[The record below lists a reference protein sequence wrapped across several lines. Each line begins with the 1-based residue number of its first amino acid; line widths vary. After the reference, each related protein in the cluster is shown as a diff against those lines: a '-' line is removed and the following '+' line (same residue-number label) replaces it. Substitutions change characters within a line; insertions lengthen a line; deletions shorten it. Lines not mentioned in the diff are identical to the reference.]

1 MAVHKIIRRDI
12 LPNGTKVQLEDW
24 SPCNTKEY
32 PNLHGYTIGAYP
44 IAKESTNFIKK
55 GETFRLSIPHNPYD
69 DYTGDKILQ
78 DYDDLLNG
86 NKTLED
92 LAEYYYDA
100 TKAKYLMG
108 INA

>member
-1 MAVHKIIRRDI
+1 MAIHKILRRDV
-12 LPNGTKVQLEDW
+12 LPDGTKIQLEDW
-24 SPCNTKEY
+24 SPCNTKEF
-32 PNLHGYTIGAYP
+32 PNLYGYTIGAYP
-44 IAKESTNFIKK
+44 IAKGDTWFIRRGK
-55 GETFRLSIPHNPYD
+55 TFRLTISHNPYA

-92 LAEYYYDA
+92 LAEHYYDT